1 VSVEPM
7 QLAALLLEKKVEE
20 LSEGE
25 AESLV
30 HLKQHAKR

>member
-7 QLAALLLEKKVEE
+7 QLAALLLEKKAEE

-30 HLKQHAKR
+30 HPKRHASR